1 MSWASLISPAVDSFP
16 STSSGML
23 SRSSIG
29 LLSELRL
36 EPRLKI
42 FLLMEFDLDFLLFGL
57 PVVLEAIAWT
67 IENLQNDH
75 PLSGRDETSLRHV

>member
-1 MSWASLISPAVDSFP
+1 
-16 STSSGML
+16 
-23 SRSSIG
+23 
-29 LLSELRL
+29 
-36 EPRLKI
+36 
-42 FLLMEFDLDFLLFGL
+42 MEFDLDFLLFGL